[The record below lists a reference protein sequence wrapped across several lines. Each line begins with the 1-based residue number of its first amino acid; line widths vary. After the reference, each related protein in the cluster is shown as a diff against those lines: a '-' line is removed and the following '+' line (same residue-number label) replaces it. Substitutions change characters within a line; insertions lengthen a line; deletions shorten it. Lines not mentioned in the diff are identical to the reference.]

1 MIIVMLSFDR
11 YTSKLINLL
20 WSVMVVANVD
30 STKLV
35 VRSYIPLSLL
45 DMSEFAHMLRL
56 VFAVESTPT
65 SLPTDRPKL

>member
-11 YTSKLINLL
+11 YTSKLNVSPGVFPINLL
-20 WSVMVVANVD
+20 WSVTVVVNAD

-56 VFAVESTPT
+56 VFAVLRREY
-65 SLPTDRPKL
+65 